1 MTLLSTGSTVAGGSR
16 SCRPEALSI
25 DAAVA
30 SDHGFAIAS
39 RRIQLDAGEFDGAL
53 LIRDGTVQAVV
64 VRADVPH
71 GVSVDDFGSLVV
83 MAGRVDTHVHVN
95 EPGRTDWEG
104 FETATRAAAAGGTTT
119 IVDMPLN
126 SVPVTTTLEALERK
140 REAAR
145 GRCFVD
151 CGFWGGVVPGNADEL
166 EPMIEAGVCGFK
178 AFLIDAG
185 IAEFPAVTEADLR
198 AALPILAARGVPL
211 LVHAELALSAAPAAA
226 DPRRYATH
234 LGSRP
239 DAWER
244 DAIALLVRLC
254 REYRAP
260 VHVVH
265 LSSATALPLLR
276 AARAE
281 GLPFTAETCPHYL
294 VFEAEAVADGA
305 TEFKCA
311 PPIRGARNREQLW
324 AALADGTIELV
335 VSDHSPCT
343 PELKAR
349 AAGDFASAWGGIASL
364 QLALSATWTEARAR
378 GLTPADVARWMCE
391 APARQARL
399 ARKGRLAAGGDADVV
414 VWDPDAPFSVTEA
427 DLHHRHKL
435 TPYLGRRLQG
445 IVRATYL
452 RGRKVYDRG
461 SFTEPIRGEL
471 LTPHGHQ

>member
-1 MTLLSTGSTVAGGSR
+1 LPL
-16 SCRPEALSI
+16 PDL
-25 DAAVA
+25 
-30 SDHGFAIAS
+30 AIAS

-53 LIRDGTVQAVV
+53 LIRDATIQAVV
-64 VRADVPH
+64 GRADVPP
-71 GVSVDDFGSLVV
+71 GLRVDDFGSLVV

-104 FETATRAAAAGGTTT
+104 FENATRAAAAGGTTT
-119 IVDMPLN
+119 VVDMPLN

-151 CGFWGGVVPGNADEL
+151 CGFWGGVVPGNAAQL

-178 AFLIDAG
+178 AFLIDSG
-185 IAEFPAVTEADLR
+185 IEEFPAVAEPDLR
-198 AALPILAARGVPL
+198 AALPILAKHGVPL
-211 LVHAELALSAAPAAA
+211 LVHAELALDVARTASS
-226 DPRRYATH
+226 PRRYSTY
-234 LGSRP
+234 LSSRP

-244 DAIALLVRLC
+244 DAIELIVRLC
-254 REYRAP
+254 REYRGP

-265 LSSATALPLLR
+265 LSSATALTLLR

-281 GLPFTAETCPHYL
+281 GLPITAETCPHYL
-294 VFEAEAVADGA
+294 VFDAESVADGA

-311 PPIRGARNREQLW
+311 PPIRERSNRERLW
-324 AALADGTIELV
+324 AALADGTIDLV

-349 AAGDFASAWGGIASL
+349 AAGDFTSALGGIASL

-378 GLTPADVARWMCE
+378 GLSPTHVARWMCE
-391 APARQARL
+391 APARQAGL
-399 ARKGRLAAGGDADVV
+399 DRKGRLAVGCDADVV
-414 VWDPDAPFSVTEA
+414 VWDPDAAFSVTEA

-445 IVRATYL
+445 LVRATYL